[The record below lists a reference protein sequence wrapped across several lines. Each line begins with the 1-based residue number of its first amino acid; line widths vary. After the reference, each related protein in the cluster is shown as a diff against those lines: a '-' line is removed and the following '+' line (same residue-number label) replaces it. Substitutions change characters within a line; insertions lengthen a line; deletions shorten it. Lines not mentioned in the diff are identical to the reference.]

1 MSYAES
7 TTALA
12 THLARLLAARATD
25 VGHNGFEQ
33 ALLTREV
40 TLALAREVHR
50 HLTGGSD
57 PPSNRQTKVNIAD
70 PVRAFGQALTDH
82 HQVTRDLSPAE
93 ALSAIPTTA
102 AGREWHHAARHA
114 LLADDDWRHGS
125 HPTWTR
131 ARSWAALADVAA
143 LTEALTVLD
152 HDLAPAARALSRDR
166 DAQVLERSTAS
177 ALRRA
182 AAEVQAHARFGPL
195 TAVDVASP
203 RRASGHVMF
212 VRSDADL
219 PAAEAR
225 LTELLAGARHL
236 RPEHAVQVALGQARC
251 AAAVAGLLRAAPAS
265 ATPGSG
271 LRPLTAGLDGAAHAL
286 ASATAT
292 PGRTGSLHRGDSRP
306 LLQAGEL
313 TRHLSTGTVAAGRDV
328 AALVGFARAMP
339 DVVTALFD
347 VARRHTAGGFW
358 LVPTQEDAPTWTH
371 YHIGLREPP
380 LLSAAAHALAAAQH
394 LRQSPA
400 TLAANTSPPELPP
413 PARTVLGAAL
423 TEAQRH
429 NPTPLPPAPR
439 SNQPYQRRG
448 R

>member
-25 VGHNGFEQ
+25 LGHNGFEQ
-33 ALLTREV
+33 ALLSREV
-40 TLALAREVHR
+40 TLTLAREVHR

-57 PPSNRQTKVNIAD
+57 PPSNRQTKVNTAD

-93 ALSAIPTTA
+93 ALSAIPSTP

-114 LLADDDWRHGS
+114 LLADDAWRDGS
-125 HPTWTR
+125 HSTWTR

-143 LTEALTVLD
+143 VTEALTVLD
-152 HDLAPAARALSRDR
+152 HDLAPAARALGRDR

-177 ALRRA
+177 SLRRA

-203 RRASGHVMF
+203 RRTNGHVVL

-225 LTELLAGARHL
+225 LAELLSGARHL

-251 AAAVAGLLRAAPAS
+251 AAAVAGLLRAAPARV
-265 ATPGSG
+265 APGSG
-271 LRPLTAGLDGAAHAL
+271 LGPLAEALDGAAHAL
-286 ASATAT
+286 ASATT
-292 PGRTGSLHRGDSRP
+292 TTGRIGSLYRGDSRP

-313 TRHLSTGTVAAGRDV
+313 TRHLRTGTAATGRDV
-328 AALVGFARAMP
+328 TALVRFARALP
-339 DVVTALFD
+339 DVVDALFD

-358 LVPTQEDAPTWTH
+358 LVPTQDHAPTWTR
-371 YHIGLREPP
+371 YHLGLRESP
-380 LLSAAAHALAAAQH
+380 LLAAAAPALATVQH
-394 LRQSPA
+394 LRCAPA
-400 TLAANTSPPELPP
+400 TFTANTSPPVLPP
-413 PARTVLGAAL
+413 PARTVLGGAL
-423 TEAQRH
+423 TQAQRH
-429 NPTPLPPAPR
+429 NPMPPPPTPR
-439 SNQPYQRRG
+439 SGQPHRRG
-448 R
+448 GR